1 MPLSAKVTA
10 IPLGADQS
18 DTRKPTGRLVVRYPK
33 SSIVLVGVG
42 LLLGAIR
49 ADAVEYTTAHPLAT
63 AITTPVK
70 DCAKFSQLPVPIIAW
85 GGDMPTIYANGSTEA
100 TSPGSLFAKQNLSVK
115 LYREDRLAKQI
126 EDFLSC
132 KTPFLR
138 GTLGMVAQATD
149 VLNADPRTKPVVI
162 YQLTWSEGGDVLVV
176 KDGIK
181 EPKDLTGKKIVLQAY
196 GPHVDYLATVLKS
209 AGIPLSD
216 VTIQWVKDITAGDK
230 GSVDPAKAFR
240 EDPSVRAAFVISPDA
255 NALTSGGKIGTGA
268 EDSVKG
274 AHVLLSTKTASR
286 IIADVYVVRRDW
298 FDANQDTVFA
308 FVHALMLAQ
317 EASAKLMSDKQPKKT
332 YDDFIKASAKM
343 LLGSA
348 DSTAD
353 AEGMWGDARFV
364 GWKGN
369 VQFLADDNFPRNLA
383 KLSVEASEALIALK
397 LITKPVSL
405 AAGALDYARLS
416 EGLAG
421 IAGIEASRFSRD
433 AVEKLVRDRQQT
445 DKMGEGRLF
454 SFEIRFAPN
463 QQAFTADL
471 YGAEFDRVIGL
482 MSTYG
487 GALLTIEG
495 HADTLE
501 YLKRKQANGTTEE
514 LSRMKQ
520 GAKNLT
526 LQRANAVRDALLD
539 YARHKGQTLDPNQF
553 ATVGDGFM
561 KPNVPGCVFDKDGD
575 ITAKCA
581 PRTKDEWDAMRRVV
595 FGVVSVESEADTFQ
609 PLK

>member
-1 MPLSAKVTA
+1 
-10 IPLGADQS
+10 
-18 DTRKPTGRLVVRYPK
+18 VRYQK
-33 SSIVLVGVG
+33 SSILLTGLG
-42 LLLGAIR
+42 LLLA
-49 ADAVEYTTAHPLAT
+49 ASQANAVEYTTAHPLSSV
-63 AITTPVK
+63 ITTPVK

-85 GGDMPTIYANGSTEA
+85 GGDMPTIYANGSTDV

-115 LYREDRLAKQI
+115 LYREDRLAKQV
-126 EDFLSC
+126 EDFVSC

-138 GTLGMVAQATD
+138 GTLGMIAQTSD

-181 EPKDLTGKKIVLQAY
+181 EPKDLAGKKIVLQAY
-196 GPHVDYLATVLKS
+196 GPHVDYLTTVLKS
-209 AGIPLSD
+209 AGVALPD
-216 VTIQWVKDITAGDK
+216 VTIQWVKDLTAADK
-230 GSVDPAKAFR
+230 TSVDPAKAFR
-240 EDPSVRAAFVISPDA
+240 EDPSVQAAFVISPDA
-255 NALTSGGKIGTGA
+255 NALTSGGKIGTGS

-274 AHVLLSTKTASR
+274 AHILLSTKTANR

-317 EASAKLMSDKQPKKT
+317 EASAKLIADKQPKKA
-332 YDDFIKASAKM
+332 YDELIKASARM

-353 AEGMWGDARFV
+353 AEGLWGDARFV

-369 VQFLADDNFPRNLA
+369 VQFLADDSFPRNLA
-383 KLSVEASEALIALK
+383 KLSAEASEALITLK
-397 LITKPVSL
+397 LIAKPVSVT
-405 AAGALDYARLS
+405 AAALDYAKLS
-416 EGLAG
+416 EG
-421 IAGIEASRFSRD
+421 ITDTAGIEASRFSKD
-433 AVEKLVRDRQQT
+433 AVEKLMRERQQA
-445 DKMGEGRLF
+445 DKMAEGRLF

-471 YGAEFDRVIGL
+471 YGTEFDRVIGL
-482 MSTYG
+482 VSTYG

-501 YLKRKQANGTTEE
+501 YLKRKQAGGTVDE

-526 LQRANAVRDALLD
+526 LQRANAVRDALLT
-539 YARHKGQTLDPNQF
+539 YAKQKGVTLDPNQF
-553 ATVGDGFM
+553 ATVGNGFM

-595 FGVVSVESEADTFQ
+595 FSVVSVEAEAESFSA
-609 PLK
+609 LK

>member
-1 MPLSAKVTA
+1 VRHRSA
-10 IPLGADQS
+10 ILL
-18 DTRKPTGRLVVRYPK
+18 TGL
-33 SSIVLVGVG
+33 G
-42 LLLGAIR
+42 LLLATSQ
-49 ADAVEYTTAHPLAT
+49 ADAVEYTTARPLSS

-85 GGDMPTIYANGSTEA
+85 GGDMATIYANGSTEA
-100 TSPGSLFAKQNLSVK
+100 TAAGSLFARKNLSLT
-115 LYREDRLAKQI
+115 LYREDRLAKQV

-138 GTLGMVAQATD
+138 GTLGMIAQASD

-181 EPKDLTGKKIVLQAY
+181 EPKDLAGKKIVLQAY
-196 GPHVDYLATVLKS
+196 GPHVDYLTTVLKS
-209 AGIPLSD
+209 AGVSLSD
-216 VTIQWVKDITAGDK
+216 VTIQWVKDLTAGDK
-230 GSVDPAKAFR
+230 TSVDPAKAFR
-240 EDPSVRAAFVISPDA
+240 EDPSVQAAFVISPDA
-255 NALTSGGKIGTGA
+255 NALTSGGKVGTGA

-274 AHVLLSTKTASR
+274 ARILLSTKTASR

-298 FDANQDTVFA
+298 FDANPDTVFA

-317 EASAKLMSDKQPKKT
+317 EASAKLVGDKQPKKS
-332 YDDFIKASAKM
+332 YDEFIRASARM

-353 AEGMWGDARFV
+353 AEGLWSDARFV

-383 KLSVEASEALIALK
+383 KLSAEASEALIALK
-397 LITKPVSL
+397 LIAKPVNL
-405 AAGALDYARLS
+405 TAGALDYAKLS
-416 EGLAG
+416 EG
-421 IAGIEASRFSRD
+421 ITDTAGIEASRFSKD
-433 AVEKLVRDRQQT
+433 AVEKLIRERQQA
-445 DKMGEGRLF
+445 DKMAEGRLF
-454 SFEIRFAPN
+454 SFDIRFQPN

-471 YGAEFDRVIGL
+471 YGAEFNRVIAL
-482 MSTYG
+482 VSTYG

-501 YLKRKQANGTTEE
+501 YLKRKQAGGTVDE

-526 LQRANAVRDALLD
+526 LQRANAVRDALLA
-539 YARHKGQTLDPNQF
+539 YAKNKSVTLDPNQF
-553 ATVGDGFM
+553 ATVGNGFM
-561 KPNVPGCVFDKDGD
+561 KPNVSGCVFDKDGD

-595 FGVVSVESEADTFQ
+595 FSVVSVEAEAESFSA
-609 PLK
+609 LK